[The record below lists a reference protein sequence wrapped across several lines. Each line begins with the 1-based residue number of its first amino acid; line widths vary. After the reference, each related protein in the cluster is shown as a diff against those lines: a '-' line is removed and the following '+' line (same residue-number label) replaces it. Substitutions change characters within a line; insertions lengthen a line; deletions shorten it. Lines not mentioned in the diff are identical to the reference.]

1 MTLFCVNRR
10 KFCECRISVQEER
23 SIIMSVTKSLF
34 GKTEAGQEVF
44 VYRLQNRAGSYI
56 EVLDYGAILRSVVV
70 PDKDGNMT
78 DVVLGYDSVAGY
90 ENGTC
95 FFGATIGR
103 SGNRIA
109 GGTFEID
116 GVTYQMAQNENNNNL
131 HSGPDGYEKRIW
143 TVKEIREEENSV
155 TFALNSPDKDQGFP
169 GNFDI
174 LVKYEMSEVDEVII
188 HYMGNSDKDTVANLT
203 NHSYF
208 NPQGHDSGS
217 NSDILLKI
225 NADNYT
231 PVADSASIPT
241 GEIASVKGTP
251 MDFTEEK
258 PIGKEIDADFE
269 QLNFTGGYDHNY
281 VLNGYEKGIER
292 VVAKAYAPKTGI
304 SMEVTTDLPGV
315 QFYAANF
322 VENEQGKNGAV
333 YGKRSAFCLETQYF
347 PDSINQK
354 NFESPILEQGET
366 YNTVTIYRFS
376 VE

>member
-1 MTLFCVNRR
+1 MALFYVNKR
-10 KFCECRISVQEER
+10 KFCECRISGQEER
-23 SIIMSVTKSLF
+23 SILMSVTKSVF
-34 GKTEAGQEVF
+34 GKTEAGQEVS

-56 EVLDYGAILRSVVV
+56 EVLDYGAILRAVVV

-143 TVKEIREEENSV
+143 AVKEIREEENSV

-188 HYMGNSDKDTVANLT
+188 HYMGSSDKDTVANLT

-225 NADNYT
+225 NADYYT

-241 GEIASVKGTP
+241 GEIAPVKGTP

-258 PIGKEIDADFE
+258 PIGKEINADFE
-269 QLNFTGGYDHNY
+269 QLSFTGGYDHNY

-304 SMEVTTDLPGV
+304 TMEVTTDLPGV

-322 VENEQGKNGAV
+322 VENEHGKNGAV

>member
-34 GKTEAGQEVF
+34 GKTEAGQEVS

-188 HYMGNSDKDTVANLT
+188 HYMGSSDKDTVANLT

>member
-1 MTLFCVNRR
+1 
-10 KFCECRISVQEER
+10 
-23 SIIMSVTKSLF
+23 MSVTKSLF
-34 GKTEAGQEVF
+34 GKTEAGQEVS

-56 EVLDYGAILRSVVV
+56 EVLDYGAILRAVVV

-90 ENGTC
+90 EHGTC

-116 GVTYQMAQNENNNNL
+116 GVTYQMDQNENNNNL

-143 TVKEIREEENSV
+143 AVKEIREEENSV

-188 HYMGNSDKDTVANLT
+188 HYMGSSDKDTVANLT

-225 NADNYT
+225 NADHYT

-241 GEIASVKGTP
+241 GEIAPVKGTP

-258 PIGKEIDADFE
+258 PIGKEINADFE

-304 SMEVTTDLPGV
+304 TMEVTTDLPGV

-322 VENEQGKNGAV
+322 VENEHGKNGAV

-354 NFESPILEQGET
+354 NFESPILEKGES